1 MSPRKKKATTS
12 KVKGTPAK
20 SEEVKPTSSSK
31 TTKKKP
37 TKTTK
42 KKSTKKPTKKATKT
56 PATKPKKTTTK
67 KTTKKVAP
75 KSKKTTTKKTT
86 TPKKKTSTKPK
97 KSGTIPNQAEIS
109 LGMIG
114 HVDHGKSTLT
124 QALTGKFPDTHSEEI
139 RRGISIRLGYA
150 ETEFREC
157 PKCEAPTKYTTKE
170 VCPNC
175 GKETVLLRRVAFV
188 DAPGHEVLMATM
200 LSGASIMDGAILVV
214 ATNERVPMPQ
224 TREHLAAMDIIG
236 MEKVIV
242 CQNKIELVTEKE
254 AVTNFNHL
262 KKFISTTSAKKSPV
276 IPISAVHHSNIDL
289 LIQNIEEN
297 LPTPPRDADLPP
309 QMLVARSFD
318 VNKPGQSPE
327 KLKGG
332 VVGGSIVQGKFTVG
346 DDIQI
351 RPGVRRGNK
360 YKFLDTKVV
369 SLRSGFGEL
378 ETAHPGGLIGIG
390 TNLDPALTK
399 SDMLVGHVVGYSE
412 SLPPSWDTL
421 EFESH
426 LMERVVGSESQSTVQ
441 NIEMNENLM
450 LSVGTAKTVGK
461 VSMSARG
468 NIAVDLL
475 LPVCSEIGI
484 RIAISRQID
493 RRWRL
498 IGWGTVTG
506 GKEQR
511 TG

>member
-262 KKFISTTSAKKSPV
+262 
-276 IPISAVHHSNIDL
+276 
-289 LIQNIEEN
+289 
-297 LPTPPRDADLPP
+297 
-309 QMLVARSFD
+309 
-318 VNKPGQSPE
+318 
-327 KLKGG
+327 
-332 VVGGSIVQGKFTVG
+332 
-346 DDIQI
+346 
-351 RPGVRRGNK
+351 
-360 YKFLDTKVV
+360 
-369 SLRSGFGEL
+369 
-378 ETAHPGGLIGIG
+378 
-390 TNLDPALTK
+390 
-399 SDMLVGHVVGYSE
+399 
-412 SLPPSWDTL
+412 
-421 EFESH
+421 
-426 LMERVVGSESQSTVQ
+426 
-441 NIEMNENLM
+441 
-450 LSVGTAKTVGK
+450 
-461 VSMSARG
+461 
-468 NIAVDLL
+468 
-475 LPVCSEIGI
+475 
-484 RIAISRQID
+484 
-493 RRWRL
+493 
-498 IGWGTVTG
+498 
-506 GKEQR
+506 
-511 TG
+511 

>member
-12 KVKGTPAK
+12 KKTATPEK
-20 SEEVKPTSSSK
+20 SEEVETTKSSE
-31 TTKKKP
+31 TTKKKT
-37 TKTTK
+37 TKTT
-42 KKSTKKPTKKATKT
+42 
-56 PATKPKKTTTK
+56 ATKPKKTTAK
-67 KTTKKVAP
+67 KTTA
-75 KSKKTTTKKTT
+75 KKTTAKKTT
-86 TPKKKTSTKPK
+86 EKKTSTKSK
-97 KSGTIPNQAEIS
+97 KEDSIPNQAEIS

-157 PKCEAPTKYTTKE
+157 PKCEAPTKYTTKKE
-170 VCPNC
+170 CPNC
-175 GKETVLLRRVAFV
+175 GKDTVLLRRVAFV

-254 AVTNFNHL
+254 AVANFKDL

-297 LPTPPRDADLPP
+297 LPTPPRDVDLPP
-309 QMLVARSFD
+309 QMLIARSFD

-327 KLKGG
+327 KLNGG
-332 VVGGSIVQGKFTVG
+332 VVGGSIIQGKFSVG

-360 YKFLDTKVV
+360 YKFLNTKVV

-378 ETAHPGGLIGIG
+378 DTAHPGGLIGIG

-399 SDMLVGHVVGYSE
+399 SDMLVGHVVGYAD

-426 LMERVVGSESQSTVQ
+426 LMERVVGSESQSTVN

-461 VSMSARG
+461 VVMSAKG
-468 NIAVDLL
+468 KVAVALR
-475 LPVCSEIGI
+475 LPVCAETGI

-498 IGWGTVTG
+498 IGWGTITG
-506 GKEQR
+506 GKEQQA
-511 TG
+511 G

>member
-1 MSPRKKKATTS
+1 MPPRKKRATKRKKKAT
-12 KVKGTPAK
+12 PAK
-20 SEEVKPTSSSK
+20 A
-31 TTKKKP
+31 
-37 TKTTK
+37 
-42 KKSTKKPTKKATKT
+42 KKA
-56 PATKPKKTTTK
+56 AE
-67 KTTKKVAP
+67 V
-75 KSKKTTTKKTT
+75 
-86 TPKKKTSTKPK
+86 
-97 KSGTIPNQAEIS
+97 PNQAEIS

-157 PKCEAPTKYTTKE
+157 PDCDAPMKYSSKKE
-170 VCPNC
+170 CPVC
-175 GKETVLLRRVAFV
+175 GKETILLRRVAFV

-214 ATNERVPMPQ
+214 AANERVPMPQ

-242 CQNKIELVTEKE
+242 CQNKIELVSEKD
-254 AVTNFNHL
+254 ATKNFRDL

-276 IPISAVHHSNIDL
+276 IPISAVHHANIDL

-297 LPTPPRDADLPP
+297 LPTPKRDEDLPP

-318 VNKPGQSPE
+318 VNKPGQNPS

-332 VVGGSIVQGKFTVG
+332 VVGGSIIQGKFSIG
-346 DDIQI
+346 DDIEI
-351 RPGVRRGNK
+351 RPGVRRGSK
-360 YKFLDTKVV
+360 YKSMLTKIT

-378 ETAHPGGLIGIG
+378 ETALPGGLIGIG

-399 SDMLVGHVVGYSE
+399 SDMLVGHIAGYSD

-426 LMERVVGSESQSTVQ
+426 LMERVVGSETQSSVHS
-441 NIEMNENLM
+441 IEMNENLM

-461 VSMSARG
+461 VNMSAKGEVGVNLR
-468 NIAVDLL
+468 
-475 LPVCSEIGI
+475 LPVCADVQT

-498 IGWGTVTG
+498 IGWGTITG

-511 TG
+511 MGS